1 MHYLITLEIT
11 NLMVPRLLS
20 CILFLSAFAGGSA
33 AYGQKQKIDSL
44 EIVLTKVLDD
54 TSRINTIND
63 LIYYYS
69 DSNNERTVEL
79 AKQALLLVNNATS
92 KRQAA
97 TIYLNYA
104 YAIETIGQY
113 SESIRYNE
121 KALEILKELN
131 DTSSLSVIFNNLGIG
146 YNQLGDYSMA
156 VHNLLLAIEID
167 EARKDTTGLGID
179 YINLSEAYYFS
190 KNYQAAQYWAKRAFN
205 TINAN
210 SDRSELPYAAETL
223 ALAYI
228 ELGKLDSAKILVAL
242 SAQIAQA
249 QSIDYLISRNE
260 SHWGRIHLKEAKY
273 DSARLHFL
281 KAIKLS
287 DNRYISDIRLPSL
300 ILLSKAYLNL
310 GNADAALSHAKEA
323 YDTSISIRNK
333 VWTVESCSVLG
344 EIYERKNQ
352 AKEAIRYFK
361 LASVYKDSILEQS
374 VRGSIQAKA
383 SNINLENEKRAKQ
396 KALQG
401 LEEKD
406 RVVLMQRFILIVAGI
421 LLLSLITFIYLIRR
435 ASLERKRNNEQ
446 LIKNNIQLNRLNQ
459 EVNGLINTIV
469 HDLKSPLNSMHG
481 ILNVIEM
488 DLANN
493 TTAQEMIKHGHRVLE
508 GGHEIIKQL
517 LELRELEEKP
527 ASLTIESTN
536 LNQFTHALCQ
546 EFEPYAKQ
554 KQITLIID
562 AADESVE
569 IDQQLVKRMLGNLIS
584 NAIKYSPS
592 AKEVNI
598 IAAKR
603 EGKLYFEIKDQGQGF
618 TESDREKMYQKFQKL
633 SARPTAGES
642 SHGLGLAIVKLIASR
657 LKATITLESSQGK
670 GSTFLIEIPLA

>member
-1 MHYLITLEIT
+1 MSQ
-11 NLMVPRLLS
+11 RLLS
-20 CILFLSAFAGGSA
+20 CILFLTAVAGGQTIHA
-33 AYGQKQKIDSL
+33 QKQKIDSL
-44 EIVLTKVLDD
+44 EAVLTQLLDD

-69 DSNNERTVEL
+69 DSNNAKTLEL
-79 AKQALLLVNNATS
+79 AKQALQLVDKATT
-92 KRQAA
+92 KRHAA
-97 TIYLNYA
+97 TVYLNYA

-167 EARKDTTGLGID
+167 EARKDTKGLGID

-190 KNYQAAQYWAKRAFN
+190 KNYQAAQFWAEKAFN
-205 TINAN
+205 TISSK
-210 SDRSELPYAAETL
+210 SDKSELPYAAETL

-228 ELGKLDSAKILVAL
+228 ELGRLDSAKRLVTL
-242 SAQIAQA
+242 SAQLAQS

-260 SHWGRIHLKEAKY
+260 SHWGRIRLKEGKY
-273 DSARLHFL
+273 DSARIHFL
-281 KAIKLS
+281 NAIKLS
-287 DNRYISDIRLPSL
+287 NNRYISDIRLPSL

-310 GNADAALSHAKEA
+310 GKADDALSHAQEA
-323 YDTSISIRNK
+323 YDSSISIRNK

-352 AKEAIRYFK
+352 AQEAIRYFK

-406 RVVLMQRFILIVAGI
+406 RVVWMQRSVLIAAGI

-435 ASLERKRNNEQ
+435 ASLERKKNNEQ

-488 DLANN
+488 DLTNN
-493 TTAQEMIKHGHRVLE
+493 LAAAEMIKHGHRVLE

-517 LELRELEEKP
+517 LELRELEEKQSAP
-527 ASLTIESTN
+527 KIEVIN
-536 LNQFTHALCQ
+536 LKQFVLGLCQ
-546 EFEPYAKQ
+546 EYEPYANQ
-554 KQITLIID
+554 KQIALVIDVDDTL
-562 AADESVE
+562 VG
-569 IDQQLVKRMLGNLIS
+569 IDQQLVKRMIGNLIS

-592 AKEVNI
+592 GKQVEIRSV
-598 IAAKR
+598 KKS
-603 EGKLYFEIKDQGQGF
+603 GKLSFEIKDQGQGF
-618 TESDREKMYQKFQKL
+618 TENDREKMYQKFQKL

-657 LKATITLESSQGK
+657 LKATIQLESVPGK
-670 GSTFLIEIPLA
+670 GSKFSIEIPIT